1 MIESI
6 FEAIR
11 SGAWKHVVGLLAL
24 VIVAGVKHYGLLA
37 KVPDRL
43 KWLVPALVAGV
54 LSVASGLL
62 ADLDWLTIV
71 QMAVTAGLE
80 ASGAHAW
87 IKQAKPSAGTGGLVV
102 GALVALTLAGCS
114 GAQPP
119 PVTQDQAVHVADYA
133 DRVAHALLS
142 DPEQLREVEPALATL
157 GREATSKTPDTAE
170 MASALGDLLDVLEP
184 VAAELGDDIPD
195 SYRDALLA
203 LRLLLVRL
211 SQ

>member
-87 IKQAKPSAGTGGLVV
+87 IKQAKPGAGVLAATL
-102 GALVALTLAGCS
+102 ALTLAGCS

-184 VAAELGDDIPD
+184 IAAELGDDIPD

>member
-37 KVPDRL
+37 KVPGRL

-54 LSVASGLL
+54 LAVASGLL
-62 ADLDWLTIV
+62 ADLDWLTIA
-71 QMAVTAGLE
+71 QMAITAGLE

-87 IKQAKPSAGTGGLVV
+87 IKQAKPGV
-102 GALVALTLAGCS
+102 GVLAATLALTLAGCS
-114 GAQPP
+114 GPQPP

-157 GREATSKTPDTAE
+157 GREATSKTPNTAE
-170 MASALGDLLDVLEP
+170 MASALGDLLDVVEP

-195 SYRDALLA
+195 GYRDALLA

-211 SQ
+211 SP